1 MKSCIVTGYYI
12 FRRIKPKNQN
22 KHCVMQKLK
31 KKKLKKK
38 IKKNECRLR
47 TRSFPKIPFKV
58 NESRYKQ
65 YGVTSHF
72 FTGQNLL
79 RKNKH

>member
-1 MKSCIVTGYYI
+1 MYRNRLLYFQKNKTK
-12 FRRIKPKNQN
+12 KPKQTLCHA
-22 KHCVMQKLK
+22 KTQ

-38 IKKNECRLR
+38 KKKNEFRLR